1 MSKIIK
7 TVCGAALLLTV
18 LLSVDIAKS
27 SEIIAIKLSK
37 SSSAHAL
44 PVGFFGFNE
53 NLSRG
58 NFTYT
63 DKEHLSQLMA
73 LAPQSL
79 RFPGGTYANFYHWK
93 LDGADKNEVKKVP
106 DKRLRNT
113 MLFNLKQLNMD
124 SGKVVFDDFMSA
136 CQQAGVRAY
145 VVLNLY
151 LGSPEES
158 ASWVK
163 YAQSKGYDIAG
174 WELGNELYMGAY
186 KDKFPNVDA
195 YIKVA
200 KEHVAAIRAVDQNAR
215 VGIVAAPFSLLGSKR
230 GRSYKEGWNKAIARE
245 HFYDAYV
252 VHHYFGFPKKNDMN
266 FSELKDY
273 VFALSEEMTTK
284 RMDYYRVMFGSK
296 DMWITE
302 WNWMGFKQKKAN
314 NTHLN
319 ALFVAD
325 MFIQLLAYP
334 EIKVSM
340 YHQIASA
347 GSWPALFYDARFLL
361 ARLKSAEKLNHK
373 LPKDC
378 KTNSRCVLRNSTYYP
393 FWLVGQSIKGVNQVI
408 ALETSGVP
416 IQGYHL
422 THHNKRYDFTY
433 PTVKAIGLG
442 KDGVVKQLLFSNR
455 SSLPVQVDTSE
466 LFQPKG
472 PPKNNVNLRCITST
486 QLGGESLSSK
496 SPADN
501 PVQKHIQVFRMAAG
515 KVQVPPYAFCIAHA
529 Q

>member
-1 MSKIIK
+1 MNKTIRII
-7 TVCGAALLLTV
+7 CGAALLLTV
-18 LLSVDIAKS
+18 FLFANIAKS
-27 SEIIAIKLSK
+27 SEMTVIKLSK
-37 SSSAHAL
+37 SSSSHAL
-44 PVGFFGFNE
+44 PEGFFGFNE

-63 DKEHLSQLMA
+63 DEEHLAQLMA
-73 LAPQSL
+73 LSPQSL

-93 LDGADKNEVKKVP
+93 LDGADRSEVKKVP

-136 CQQAGVRAY
+136 CQQAGIQAY

-158 ASWVK
+158 AGWVK

-186 KDKFPNVDA
+186 KDKFPNVNA

-200 KEHVAAIRAVDQNAR
+200 KKHVAAIRAVDKNATI
-215 VGIVAAPFSLLGSKR
+215 GIVAAPFSLVGSKK
-230 GRSYKEGWNKAIARE
+230 GRSYKQAWNKAIAAE
-245 HFYDAYV
+245 VFYDAYV
-252 VHHYFGFPKKNDMN
+252 VHHYFGFPEKKEMS
-266 FSELKDY
+266 FPELKDY

-284 RMDYYRVMFGSK
+284 RMDYYRALFGSK
-296 DMWITE
+296 AMWVTE

-378 KTNSRCVLRNSTYYP
+378 NPNSRCVLRNSTFYP
-393 FWLVGQSIKGVNQVI
+393 FWLVGQSIKDVNQI
-408 ALETSGVP
+408 IPFETSGVP
-416 IQGYHL
+416 TQSYHL
-422 THHNKRYDFTY
+422 IHHNKRYDFTY

-442 KDGVVKQLLFSNR
+442 KNGVVKQLLFSNR
-455 SSLPVQVDTSE
+455 SSLPIQVDTSD
-466 LFQPKG
+466 LFQSKS
-472 PPKNNVNLRCITST
+472 PPKDGVSLQCITST
-486 QLGGESLSSK
+486 QLGGGSLSSK

-501 PVQKHIQVFRMAAG
+501 SVQKHIQVFRMTAG
-515 KVQVPPYAFCIAHA
+515 KVQIPPYAFCTAHI

>member
-1 MSKIIK
+1 MNKTRKIIH
-7 TVCGAALLLTV
+7 GAALLLIL
-18 LLSVDIAKS
+18 LLSANVVRS
-27 SEIIAIKLSK
+27 SEVTAIKLSK
-37 SSSAHAL
+37 SSNTHAL
-44 PVGFFGFNE
+44 AEGFFGFNE

-63 DKEHLSQLMA
+63 DKEHLAQLTA

-93 LDGADKNEVKKVP
+93 QGGADRSEVKKVP

-136 CQQAGVRAY
+136 CQQAGLQAY

-158 ASWVK
+158 AGWVK

-186 KDKFPNVDA
+186 KDKFPNVNA

-200 KEHVAAIRAVDQNAR
+200 KKHVAAIRAVDKNAR
-215 VGIVAAPFSLLGSKR
+215 VGIVAAPFSLVGSKK
-230 GRSYKEGWNKAIARE
+230 GQSYKQAWNQAVARE

-252 VHHYFGFPKKNDMN
+252 VHHYFGFPEKKDMN

-284 RMDYYRVMFGSK
+284 RMDYYRMLFGSK
-296 DMWITE
+296 DMWVTE

-325 MFIQLLAYP
+325 MFIQLLVYP

-347 GSWPALFYDARFLL
+347 GSWPALFYDARSLL
-361 ARLKSAEKLNHK
+361 ARLKNTEKLNHK

-378 KTNSRCVLRNSTYYP
+378 KPNSRCVLRNSTYYP
-393 FWLVGQSIKGVNQVI
+393 FWLIGQSIKDVNQVI
-408 ALETSGVP
+408 VLETSGVP
-416 IQGYHL
+416 IQNYHL
-422 THHNKRYDFTY
+422 SYYNKRYDFTY

-442 KDGVVKQLLFSNR
+442 KNGIVKQLLFSNR
-455 SSLPVQVDTSE
+455 SRLPVQVDTSE
-466 LFQPKG
+466 LFESKGSPK
-472 PPKNNVNLRCITST
+472 KNINLQCITST
-486 QLGGESLSSK
+486 QLEGESLSSK